1 MMKSQEKF
9 VVGVRLHPS
18 ASSELL
24 HWVFTTTARAGDHV
38 VALHF
43 IDQAAIAGGKQ
54 CTARTFYDT
63 LLF

>member
-9 VVGVRLHPS
+9 VVGVRLQPS

-24 HWVFTTTARAGDHV
+24 NWVFTTTARAGDHV

-54 CTARTFYDT
+54 FMARTFCDT